1 LKIGSFFRKSDALY
15 LLAFF
20 LVLIALGT
28 ALLRLPGAV
37 KGAAGGGGLGLMDAA
52 FTAASAVC
60 VTGMGIVSQG
70 EFSRFG
76 QIIILLLVQIGGLGI
91 ISFTSI
97 LLSIPGHRL
106 AIRQRNSIL
115 SFSINGIE
123 YNPRRIVGN
132 ILFLTL
138 CFESAG
144 AILLSFAFYRSG
156 VDDWAFLGIF
166 HAVTA
171 FCNAGI
177 SPISYGQAGIQPGFL
192 AGRPA
197 ILVILM
203 ILTIAG
209 GLGFI
214 VLQDAAQVIL
224 RKKAR
229 LGYHSKVV
237 LLMSAA
243 LVFGGALI
251 FFVFER
257 NRLYREMSGPI
268 ALVNT
273 LFQSVVCRSSG
284 FEAMPQNLL
293 SQPSRMLACFLM
305 LTGGAPGSIAGG
317 LKVTTVF
324 VILIVMIRKPDKYGD
339 IKIFHH
345 RLTADTIN
353 RAVVYALKAAALLVI
368 CVTALYITEGFV
380 GNNAEAIA
388 FEVLGAFSTA
398 GLTLGL
404 TPNLS
409 AAGKLVVL
417 AVMFAGRVGL
427 IALAFPA
434 MGQKNYDITYPE
446 GTVLLG

>member
-1 LKIGSFFRKSDALY
+1 MKLNTLFRKSDALY

-28 ALLRLPGAV
+28 ALLRLPVASEQD
-37 KGAAGGGGLGLMDAA
+37 LSMMDAV

-60 VTGMGIVSQG
+60 VTGMGILG
-70 EFSRFG
+70 LDTFSRFG

-91 ISFTSI
+91 ISFSSI

-115 SFSINGIE
+115 NFSINGIE

-132 ILFLTL
+132 ILLLTL
-138 CFESAG
+138 CFEAAG
-144 AILLSFAFYRSG
+144 AVLLSLIFYYSAL
-156 VDDWAFLGIF
+156 DDWAFWGIF

-171 FCNAGI
+171 FCNAGL
-177 SPISYGQAGIQPGFL
+177 SPLQPGYL
-192 AGRPA
+192 ATRPS
-197 ILVILM
+197 ILIILM

-224 RKKAR
+224 RKKTR
-229 LGYHSKVV
+229 LSYHSRVV
-237 LLMSAA
+237 LAMSAV
-243 LVFGGALI
+243 LVFGGALL
-251 FFVFER
+251 FFIFER
-257 NRLYREMSGPI
+257 NRLYGEMGGPL
-268 ALVNT
+268 AAVNT

-284 FEAMPQNLL
+284 FGVMPQGSL
-293 SQPSRMLACFLM
+293 SQPSRMLTGLLM

-317 LKVTTVF
+317 LKVTTIF
-324 VILIVMIRKPDKYGD
+324 VIIIVMIRKPDKYGD

-353 RAVVYALKAAALLVI
+353 RAVVYFLKAAALLVLCI
-368 CVTALYITEGFV
+368 TALFITEGS
-380 GNNAEAIA
+380 GPLAEAIV

-404 TPNLS
+404 TPDLS
-409 AAGKLVVL
+409 TAGKLVIL
-417 AVMFAGRVGL
+417 AAMFAGRVGL

-434 MGQKNYDITYPE
+434 IGHKNYDVTYPE
-446 GTVLLG
+446 GSVLLG